1 MGSCKSRDEGAIE
14 TDREGLQ
21 FFVAKRKQVGLAWDG
36 KRVSGQACARFPG
49 FRAAS
54 SQGGAASSQGAK
66 HRIRRSPW
74 FVFVFHSDLN
84 LWISRFASA
93 SLKKGRGISHIPK

>member
-54 SQGGAASSQGAK
+54 NQGAK